1 MLVADADPIL
11 PLARAAAQAGDWARV
26 RELLDGSP
34 VARQESEAALLLAEA
49 ALRLG
54 LPERARVWLGEAIP
68 LFELRGDRAALR
80 RGVNMLGA
88 ACWEL
93 GELDDA
99 EAAWDRA
106 ILLAQADGD
115 TLLLARATN
124 NLGALA
130 NLRGRR
136 DHALGMYHLAIPA
149 YQRIGHAVGM
159 AECYH
164 NMAITYRDVRDFAS
178 ADEYERRAIEF
189 ANGAGNE
196 RLVALAR
203 LGRAEI
209 TYRRGDVQLAGAS
222 ARRVA
227 DDFVRLTD
235 PIREG
240 DARRLSGLAHLAD
253 GRIDAARRD
262 ISRALE
268 LARHHQGALVE
279 AEALRALAELESSVR
294 DVAAAR
300 QAAEGAIALWERLGS
315 QDEALAMREW
325 LDALP
330 GAAPG
335 D

>member
-1 MLVADADPIL
+1 MLVADVDPIL
-11 PLARAAAQAGDWARV
+11 PLARAAAQGGDWARV
-26 RELLDGSP
+26 RELLEGSP
-34 VARQESEAALLLAEA
+34 VAQQQPEAALLLAEST
-49 ALRLG
+49 LRLG
-54 LPERARVWLGEAIP
+54 LPERARTWLGEAIP
-68 LFELRGDRAALR
+68 RFESRGDRAALR

-136 DHALGMYHLAIPA
+136 EHALGMYHLAIPA
-149 YQRIGHAVGM
+149 YQRIGNAVGI

-164 NMAITYRDVRDFAS
+164 NMAITYRDASDFPS
-178 ADEYERRAIEF
+178 ADEYEQRAIEF
-189 ANGAGNE
+189 ASGAGNE

-209 TYRRGDVQLAGAS
+209 TYRRGDAPLAGAS

-227 DDFVRLTD
+227 EDFVRLSD

-240 DARRLSGLAHLAD
+240 DALRLSGLAHLAA
-253 GRIDAARRD
+253 RRLDAARRD
-262 ISRALE
+262 IARALD
-268 LARHHQGALVE
+268 LARRHHGALVE
-279 AEALRALAELESSVR
+279 AEALRALAELEATDGDGEAAR
-294 DVAAAR
+294 AAA
-300 QAAEGAIALWERLGS
+300 AGAIAIWERLGS
-315 QDEALAMREW
+315 KDEVLAMQRW
-325 LDALP
+325 LESRGDRP
-330 GAAPG
+330 G
-335 D
+335 

>member
-1 MLVADADPIL
+1 MLAPDADPAL
-11 PLARAAAQAGDWARV
+11 VSARAAAQGGEWSRV
-26 RELLDGSP
+26 RELLDGQP

-49 ALRLG
+49 TLRLG
-54 LPERARVWLGEAIP
+54 LPERARAWLGDAIP
-68 LFELRGDRAALR
+68 LFETRGDRAALR

-99 EAAWDRA
+99 ESAWDRA

-136 DHALGMYHLAIPA
+136 ENALGMYHLAIPA
-149 YQRIGHAVGM
+149 YQRLGHAVGI

-164 NMAITYRDVRDFAS
+164 NMAITYRDVRDFAQ
-178 ADEYERRAIEF
+178 ADEYEQRAIEF
-189 ANGAGNE
+189 AHGAGSE

-209 TYRRGDVQLAGAS
+209 TFRRGDTQLAGAS

-227 DDFVRLTD
+227 EDFARLTD

-240 DARRLSGLAHLAD
+240 DARRLSGLSHLAD
-253 GRIDAARRD
+253 GRYDAARQE
-262 ISRALE
+262 IALALE
-268 LARHHQGALVE
+268 LAREHQGALVE
-279 AEALRALAELESSVR
+279 AESLRALAELESTLG
-294 DVAAAR
+294 DVAGARIAA
-300 QAAEGAIALWERLGS
+300 QSAIAIWERLGS
-315 QDEALAMREW
+315 VDEVSAMQEW
-325 LDALP
+325 LDTTL
-330 GAAPG
+330 
-335 D
+335 